1 MPLDPAMQHLIEQK
15 LAHTV
20 APQWEL
26 PIDEV
31 RAAFLR
37 LWTPELT
44 GPPDELRRVEERSLE
59 LDGRRLPVRIYAQS
73 GTERWPPV
81 VYFHGG
87 GYVKGGIEESD
98 AFCRRLAATSGHVV
112 LSVGYRLAPE
122 HPFPSALDD
131 ALEAT
136 LWAFEHAVKLG
147 ARPGGVVVAG
157 ESAGGNLA
165 AVVALLARGRGDVA
179 ISRQVLLQPVLDF
192 SLSFPSI
199 AMPPSECLV
208 PRDDLAWYYRTYRP
222 AGDPR
227 DFRVSPLWAD
237 DLSSLPPALVIAA
250 EYDTLRDEAAAYV
263 ERLRSAGIETRYS
276 CYPGMIHGFLQMV
289 GLTAQARHATDEI
302 AGFLRA

>member
-15 LAHTV
+15 LAHTA

-31 RAAFLR
+31 RAAFRR

-44 GPPDELRRVEERSLE
+44 GPAPRTERVEDRSVE
-59 LDGRRLPVRIYAQS
+59 LQGRCLPVRIYAPD
-73 GTERWPPV
+73 GAERAPPV
-81 VYFHGG
+81 LYFHGG

-98 AFCRRLAATSGHVV
+98 AFCRRLASTSDHAV

-122 HPFPSALDD
+122 HPFPAALDD
-131 ALEAT
+131 ALATT
-136 LWAFEHAVKLG
+136 LWAFEHAPEIG

-165 AVVALLARGRGDVA
+165 AVVALLARGRGDVI

-192 SLSFPSI
+192 SLSFLSI
-199 AMPPSECLV
+199 AMSPDECLV
-208 PRDDLAWYYRTYRP
+208 PRDDLAWYYRTYCP

-227 DFRVSPLWAD
+227 DPRVSPLWAD
-237 DLSSLPPALVIAA
+237 DLSGLPSALIIAA
-250 EYDTLRDEAAAYV
+250 EYDTLRDEAAAYA
-263 ERLRSAGIETRYS
+263 EGLRAAGVATRYV
-276 CYPGMIHGFLQMV
+276 CYPGMIHGFLQMA
-289 GLTAQARHATDEI
+289 GLTGQARRATDEI
-302 AGFLRA
+302 AKFLRA